1 MSSSQYN
8 GGRPMR
14 DIRVTQTEGGKFQVL
29 INFVRRGIEF
39 STKEQAENEKKRII
53 EKEIA

>member
-1 MSSSQYN
+1 MASSQYN
-8 GGRPMR
+8 GGRLMR

>member
-8 GGRPMR
+8 GGRLMR

>member
-1 MSSSQYN
+1 
-8 GGRPMR
+8 MR